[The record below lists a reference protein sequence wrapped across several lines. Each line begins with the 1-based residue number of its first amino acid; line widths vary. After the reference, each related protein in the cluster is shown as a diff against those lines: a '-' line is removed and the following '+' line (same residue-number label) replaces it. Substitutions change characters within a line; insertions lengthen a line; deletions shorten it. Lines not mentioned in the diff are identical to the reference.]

1 MESCKLSEIPWRGS
15 GNEKFD
21 FSNPNIC
28 MVFNAGEL
36 FIVEYG
42 VNEVIGTCRTENI
55 HPNMISARLNYAE
68 QELRG
73 GQPTKI
79 IAYLLDSLT
88 LCIQDLRTNS
98 MLANISHDSKIDY
111 LELNPGGNKLL
122 FRDKRRQLHLY
133 NIKEQK
139 KQTLLNYCKYVSWV
153 PNSDVVVAQNRNNL
167 CVWYSI
173 DEPDKVTMYE
183 VKGDVE
189 SIQRTEGK
197 TEVIV
202 DQGQN
207 TISYE
212 LRETLIEFGAA
223 LEYKGLEK
231 AVQILEPLDM
241 TPEIEANWKTLAKL
255 ALEQQNLYV
264 AERCYAA
271 LGNIAKADSEG
282 LDNFRVQ
289 AKLAVLDKQFHRAEA
304 ILLQND
310 EVEEAMAMYQ
320 ELHRWDESIKIAE
333 KKNHPDVREFKE
345 NYFQWLIDTNQEAK
359 AAEVKEREGD
369 FHTAISLYLKGGL
382 PAKAANIVTNYN
394 VGIPHD
400 QLEKISA
407 QLISSQMFEKAG
419 EFLERL
425 NILDRALDCY
435 VRGHAFR
442 KAVDLARRAFP
453 SHVVNLEEEWG
464 DWLQSQKQLDLAIEH
479 FVQAGIFS
487 KAIEA
492 AISARKWNR
501 AVQLIANQ
509 PPEISRPYYKQIA
522 RHYAEIRQ
530 LDLAEKYFIN
540 AGEFV
545 EAFEMYVR
553 ANKWD

>member
-1 MESCKLSEIPWRGS
+1 M
-15 GNEKFD
+15 
-21 FSNPNIC
+21 
-28 MVFNAGEL
+28 
-36 FIVEYG
+36 
-42 VNEVIGTCRTENI
+42 
-55 HPNMISARLNYAE
+55 
-68 QELRG
+68 
-73 GQPTKI
+73 
-79 IAYLLDSLT
+79 
-88 LCIQDLRTNS
+88 
-98 MLANISHDSKIDY
+98 
-111 LELNPGGNKLL
+111 
-122 FRDKRRQLHLY
+122 
-133 NIKEQK
+133 
-139 KQTLLNYCKYVSWV
+139 SWV

-189 SIQRTEGK
+189 SIQRADGK
-197 TEVIV
+197 TNVVV
-202 DQGQN
+202 DTGAN
-207 TISYE
+207 SYSYE
-212 LRETLIEFGAA
+212 LQEILIEFGAA

-231 AVQILEPLDM
+231 AVSILEPLDM

-255 ALEQQNLYV
+255 AVEQQNLYV

-271 LGNIAKADSEG
+271 LGNFAKADYLRKINKLVATEG
-282 LDNFRVQ
+282 LENFRVQ

-369 FHTAISLYLKGGL
+369 FHTAIALYLKGGL

-407 QLISSQMFEKAG
+407 QLISSSMFEKAG

-442 KAVDLARRAFP
+442 KAVDLARRSFP

-464 DWLQSQKQLDLAIEH
+464 DWLQSQK
-479 FVQAGIFS
+479 
-487 KAIEA
+487 
-492 AISARKWNR
+492 
-501 AVQLIANQ
+501 
-509 PPEISRPYYKQIA
+509 
-522 RHYAEIRQ
+522 
-530 LDLAEKYFIN
+530 
-540 AGEFV
+540 
-545 EAFEMYVR
+545 
-553 ANKWD
+553 